1 MCGIVGIFNIK
12 QQTHELRD
20 KALRMS
26 QKIRHR
32 GPDWSGIYC
41 GGSAILAHERL
52 SIVDPESGGQPLYS
66 PDRKQV
72 LAVNGEI
79 YNHQEIRR
87 RYAGQY
93 EFQTGSDCEVILA
106 LYKSLTSDPSRRG
119 ENITHEQI
127 CGMLESLSGIFAF
140 ALYDEERDE
149 FLIARDPIGVI
160 PLYVGYDSD
169 GTVYVASEL
178 KALEGQCERFEP
190 FLPGHYAYGKGKV
203 RSEKLKMIRYYKR
216 DWFDY
221 DAVKNNPASADAIR
235 DALKDSV
242 KRQLMSDVPYGV
254 LLSGG
259 LDSSVISAIA
269 EKYSEH
275 RIEDNSQTRA
285 YWPRLHSFAVG
296 LKGAPDLAKAKLV
309 ADHIGT
315 VHHEINYTIQE
326 GLDAIRD
333 VIYFIETYDVTT
345 VRASTPMYL
354 LARVIKSMGIKMV
367 LSGEGADEIFG
378 GYLYFHKAPS
388 AQAFHEE
395 TVRKLSKLHYYD
407 CLRANK
413 SLAAWGVEGRVP
425 FLDKEFLDV
434 AMRTNPEAKMC
445 GPLPT
450 SPKGEEIFTIE
461 KRIVREAFADMLPEE
476 IAWRQKEQFSDGV
489 GYSWIDTLKKI
500 ASEAV
505 TDEQMAH
512 AAERFPINPPL
523 NKEEYYYRSI
533 FAEHFPSDSAARSVN
548 QEASVA
554 CSTAIA
560 LEWDEA
566 FKNMNDPSGRAV
578 KGVHEKAY

>member
-1 MCGIVGIFNIK
+1 MCGLVAILNGK
-12 QQTHELRD
+12 GESQQLRS

-32 GPDWSGIYC
+32 GPDWSGVYVSSERKDGEGI
-41 GGSAILAHERL
+41 GRTTVLAHERL
-52 SIVDPESGGQPLYS
+52 SIVDPESGGQPLFS
-66 PDRKQV
+66 SDGKQV

-79 YNHQEIRR
+79 YNHQDIRR
-87 RYAGQY
+87 RHAGLY
-93 EFQTGSDCEVILA
+93 DFQTGSDCEVILA
-106 LYKSLTSDPSRRG
+106 LYREWLDAANSQQSAS
-119 ENITHEQI
+119 ISQ
-127 CGMLESLSGIFAF
+127 MLEQLNGIFAF
-140 ALYDEERDE
+140 VLYVEETGE

-160 PLYVGYDSD
+160 PLYIGYDSD

-178 KALEGQCERFEP
+178 KALEGQCERYEP
-190 FLPGHYAYGKGKV
+190 FLPGHYLW
-203 RSEKLKMIRYYKR
+203 SEELSVKRYYHR
-216 DWFDY
+216 DWESY
-221 DAVKNNPASADAIR
+221 DAVKDNGASAEDVR
-235 DALKDSV
+235 LALKAAV

-259 LDSSVISAIA
+259 LDSSIISAIA
-269 EKYSEH
+269 EKYSEM
-275 RIEDNSQTRA
+275 RIEDNSQTKA

-296 LKGAPDLAKAKLV
+296 LKGAPDLAKARLV

-315 VHHEINYTIQE
+315 VHHEINYTVQE

-395 TVRKLSKLHYYD
+395 TVRKLSKLHLYD

-413 SLAAWGVEGRVP
+413 SLSAWGVEGRVP

-434 AMRTNPEAKMC
+434 AMRLNPEAMMC
-445 GPLPT
+445 SGST
-450 SPKGEEIFTIE
+450 VE
-461 KRIVREAFADMLPEE
+461 KKIVREAFADMLPEE
-476 IAWRQKEQFSDGV
+476 VAWRQKEQFSDGV
-489 GYSWIDTLKKI
+489 GYSWIDTLKEI
-500 ASEAV
+500 TSQAV

-512 AAERFPINPPL
+512 AAERFPINTPK

-533 FAEHFPSDSAARSVN
+533 FAEHFPSESAARSVPS
-548 QEASVA
+548 EASVA

-566 FKNMNDPSGRAV
+566 FRNMNDPSGRAV
-578 KGVHEKAY
+578 KGVHEQAY